1 MADVI
6 GISDVS
12 SKDVGVGS
20 NLKTGNLKR
29 KYNMAEKKKVD
40 KCPSGEVYSAKAKK
54 CVKKESKKKPIEP
67 MSDRESKVWGNYIRK
82 GSLYNPTGQDSVVL
96 DSLIRSKLRK

>member
-1 MADVI
+1 MANVI

-12 SKDVGVGS
+12 SKDVGSGS

-54 CVKKESKKKPIEP
+54 
-67 MSDRESKVWGNYIRK
+67 
-82 GSLYNPTGQDSVVL
+82 
-96 DSLIRSKLRK
+96 